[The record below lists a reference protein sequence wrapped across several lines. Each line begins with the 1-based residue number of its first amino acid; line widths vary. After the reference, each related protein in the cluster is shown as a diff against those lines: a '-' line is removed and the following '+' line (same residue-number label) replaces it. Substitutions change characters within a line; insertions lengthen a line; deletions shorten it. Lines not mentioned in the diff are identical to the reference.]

1 MFVLIGFIF
10 FFDRNSKVQN
20 LNYFGSQTMFIFLI
34 LYKILRSIYY
44 KIFKREPE
52 FSKFPKHRID
62 IVYTLILVIGIMV
75 LPLIIDEYITQR
87 LIK

>member
-1 MFVLIGFIF
+1 MF
-10 FFDRNSKVQN
+10 FFDRNSKAQS
-20 LNYFGSQTMFIFLI
+20 LSYFGSQIMFIFLV

-52 FSKFPKHRID
+52 FSKFPKYKID

-75 LPLIIDEYITQR
+75 LPFIIDKYIVQR
-87 LIK
+87 LIE